1 MLRKFVLTL
10 ALLAGAPCLLNLS
23 VASASEPVRVAFSP
37 GNAESV
43 VVGVIG
49 EAKTSI
55 LMAAYSFT
63 SRPIAQALL
72 EAQQRGVHIFVIGDA
87 EQASKSYS
95 SFNYLA
101 NHKINVRLNSNFQ
114 SMHNKFMVIDNTIIQ
129 TGSFNYTAAAAKKN
143 AENIVVIDDKKTAE
157 KFSSYWKQLY
167 ETSAPLKP
175 RY

>member
-1 MLRKFVLTL
+1 
-10 ALLAGAPCLLNLS
+10 
-23 VASASEPVRVAFSP
+23 
-37 GNAESV
+37 
-43 VVGVIG
+43 
-49 EAKTSI
+49 
-55 LMAAYSFT
+55 MAAYSFT

-101 NHKINVRLNSNFQ
+101 NHKINVRLNSSFQ